1 MYQEDQ
7 VSPEEEQVPAEESVE
22 EAPEEQAPAE
32 ESMDEAPTEEAA
44 SAGAAAPPD
53 DEAPEE
59 GGSRTWL
66 WIALAAIGVLIVI
79 LGYFLLRP
87 TEEPTQK
94 LGLSLSTLNNPFF
107 VTLKEGAE
115 EAADKANVE
124 LIVVDS
130 QDDPAREAT
139 NIEDLIQQGVDAILV
154 NPTDADAVV
163 PSIQKA
169 NEANIPVFTIDRGA
183 NGGVVISHIASD
195 NVAGGALAGKFL
207 CEAMGAEGKAVELEG
222 IAGTSA
228 ARDRGNGF
236 NTYMSSECP
245 GVEIVA
251 RQTANFNRAE
261 GLTVYENILQAEPE
275 ITGTFAHNDE
285 MILGAIEAAE
295 AAGRAAE
302 IIFVGFDAVD
312 DAVAAVDAGKLA
324 ATIAQ
329 QPAEMGRLGVE
340 TAVNY
345 LNEEVVEQ
353 YIPVDLSLVAG
364 DMAPP
369 EPEPTEVTL
378 GLSLSTL
385 NNPFFVTLRDGA
397 QAAADAAGAKL
408 VVVDSQD
415 DPAREATNVEDLIQ
429 QGVSVILINPTD
441 SDAVVP
447 SIQKANEAGI
457 PVFTIDRGANGGTF
471 ISHIA
476 SDNVAGGMVAGKFL
490 CDALGGQGKAVELEG
505 IAGTSAARDRGLGF
519 NDYMSKECSGVEI
532 VARQTANFNRAE
544 GLTVFENILQ
554 AQPEINGTFAHN
566 DEMILGAIEAAE
578 AAGREGIVF
587 VGFDAVNDALA
598 AVDAGRLAATIAQQ
612 PSEMGRL
619 GVESALVYLAG
630 QPVDNYIPV
639 DLSLVSGELPE
650 QPPVE
655 PEPTEEPPAEA
666 FTLGLSLSTLN
677 NPFFVTLR
685 DGAQAQA
692 DAMGVELIVVDA
704 QDDSASEAT
713 NIEDLIQRGVS
724 ALLINP
730 TDAAAIVPS
739 VQKANEVG
747 IPVFTV
753 DRGADGGV
761 VISHIASD
769 NVAGGAAAAEF
780 LCEALEGTGKVVE
793 LEGIAGTS
801 AARDRGQGF
810 NDYMS
815 QECSGV
821 EIIARQ
827 TANFNRA
834 EGLTVYENILQAQPE
849 IDGTFAHN
857 DEMILGAIEAA
868 EAAGR
873 ADAIIFVGFDAVDD
887 AVQAVRDG
895 KLAATIAQ
903 QPALMGQLGVEIALR
918 FLGGDQVGDY
928 IPVDLSLVTPENLP

>member
-7 VSPEEEQVPAEESVE
+7 VSPEEEQVPAEES
-22 EAPEEQAPAE
+22 
-32 ESMDEAPTEEAA
+32 MDEAPVEEAA
-44 SAGAAAPPD
+44 ADGVPV
-53 DEAPEE
+53 APEASLPGDQTPPNEETPDE

-87 TEEPTQK
+87 SEEPTQK

-107 VTLKEGAE
+107 VTLRDGAQ
-115 EAADKANVE
+115 EAADQAGIE

-169 NEANIPVFTIDRGA
+169 NQANIPVFTIDRGA

-207 CEAMGAEGKAVELEG
+207 CEAMGGEGKAVELEG

-236 NTYMSSECP
+236 NTYMSSECS

-275 ITGTFAHNDE
+275 INGTFAHNDE

-295 AAGRAAE
+295 AAGRSEE

-447 SIQKANEAGI
+447 SIQKANQAGI

-471 ISHIA
+471 VSHIA

-578 AAGREGIVF
+578 AAGRGGIVF
-587 VGFDAVNDALA
+587 VGFDAVDDALA

-630 QPVDNYIPV
+630 QPVDSYIPV

-655 PEPTEEPPAEA
+655 PTEEPPAEA
-666 FTLGLSLSTLN
+666 YTLGLSLSTLN

-739 VQKANEVG
+739 VQKANDAG

-780 LCEALEGTGKVVE
+780 LCDALEGSGKVVE

-903 QPALMGQLGVEIALR
+903 QPALMGQLGVDIALR
-918 FLGGDQVGDY
+918 FLGGEQVGDY
-928 IPVDLSLVTPENLP
+928 IPVDLSLVTPENVP

>member
-1 MYQEDQ
+1 MYQEEQ
-7 VSPEEEQVPAEESVE
+7 VSPEEEQVPAEETVESAPVE
-22 EAPEEQAPAE
+22 ETAAADAAVPPGEAPP
-32 ESMDEAPTEEAA
+32 DEAP
-44 SAGAAAPPD
+44 
-53 DEAPEE
+53 PEE
-59 GGSRTWL
+59 EGSRTWL
-66 WIALAAIGVLIVI
+66 WIALAAIGVLII
-79 LGYFLLRP
+79 LLGYLWLRP
-87 TEEPTQK
+87 SEDTGYK
-94 LGLSLSTLNNPFF
+94 MGLSLSTLNNPFF

-115 EAADKANVE
+115 EAADQAGVE

-130 QDDPAREAT
+130 QDDPAKEAT
-139 NIEDLIQQGVDAILV
+139 NIEDLIQQGVDAILI
-154 NPTDADAVV
+154 NPTDADAIV

-169 NEANIPVFTIDRGA
+169 NQANIPVFTIDRGA

-207 CEAMGAEGKAVELEG
+207 CEAIGGEGKAVELEG

-228 ARDRGNGF
+228 ARDRGDGF
-236 NTYMSSECP
+236 NAYIISECP

-261 GLTVYENILQAEPE
+261 GLTVYENILQAEPV
-275 ITGTFAHNDE
+275 INGTFAHNDE

-295 AAGRAAE
+295 AAGRAEE

-329 QPAEMGRLGVE
+329 QPAEMGRLGIE
-340 TAVNY
+340 TAVKF
-345 LNEEVVEQ
+345 LDQEVVEQ

-369 EPEPTEVTL
+369 EPEPTEVVL

-397 QAAADAAGAKL
+397 QAAADAAGVKL

-415 DPAREATNVEDLIQ
+415 DPAKEATNVEDLIQ

-447 SIQKANEAGI
+447 SIQKANTAGI
-457 PVFTIDRGANGGTF
+457 PVFTIDRGSNGGTF
-471 ISHIA
+471 VSHIA
-476 SDNVAGGMVAGKFL
+476 SDNVAGGMVAGQFL
-490 CDALGGQGKAVELEG
+490 CEALGGTGKAVELEG

-519 NDYMSKECSGVEI
+519 NDYMSKECTGVEI

-578 AAGREGIVF
+578 AAGRGGIVF
-587 VGFDAVNDALA
+587 VGFDAVDDAVA
-598 AVDAGRLAATIAQQ
+598 AVDAGKLAATIAQQ

-619 GVESALVYLAG
+619 GVESALLYVNG
-630 QPVDNYIPV
+630 QPVDSYIPV

-655 PEPTEEPPAEA
+655 PTEEPPAET

-685 DGAQAQA
+685 DGAQAEA
-692 DAMGVELIVVDA
+692 DARGQELIVVDA
-704 QDDSASEAT
+704 QDDSAKEAT

-724 ALLINP
+724 AILINP
-730 TDAAAIVPS
+730 TDSAAIVPS
-739 VQKANEVG
+739 IQKANDAG
-747 IPVFTV
+747 IPVFTI
-753 DRGADGGV
+753 DRGADGGTIV
-761 VISHIASD
+761 SHIASD
-769 NVAGGAAAAEF
+769 NVAGGAAAAKF
-780 LCEALEGTGKVVE
+780 LCEALEGAGNVVE

-815 QECSGV
+815 QECTGV
-821 EIIARQ
+821 VIVAKQ

-868 EAAGR
+868 EAALR
-873 ADAIIFVGFDAVDD
+873 AELIIFVGFDAVDD
-887 AVQAVRDG
+887 AKQAVRDG
-895 KLAATIAQ
+895 KLAATVAQ
-903 QPALMGQLGVEIALR
+903 QPALMGQLGVDVAVRYLSGE
-918 FLGGDQVGDY
+918 QVEGY
-928 IPVDLSLVTPENLP
+928 IPVDLSLVTADNVQ